1 MPQQNDGWKGS
12 RVFPS
17 SAVGLSTVIYFG
29 IFLFYV
35 VKVDKS
41 FLLEEKNVL
50 KWFVGEI
57 GSKGKR
63 G

>member
-41 FLLEEKNVL
+41 FLLDVKKCFEMVFLEK
-50 KWFVGEI
+50 
-57 GSKGKR
+57 
-63 G
+63 

>member
-1 MPQQNDGWKGS
+1 MMVGKGIG

-35 VKVDKS
+35 AVDKS
-41 FLLEEKNVL
+41 FLLDAKKNVL

-57 GSKGKR
+57 GSRGKR